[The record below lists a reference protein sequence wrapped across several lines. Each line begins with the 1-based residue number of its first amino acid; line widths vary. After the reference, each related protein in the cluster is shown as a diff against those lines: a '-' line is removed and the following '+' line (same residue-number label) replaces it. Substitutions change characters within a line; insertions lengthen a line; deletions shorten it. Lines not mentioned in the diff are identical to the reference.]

1 MAYSSIGVDNNDDT
15 ELESGGAIM
24 DAIEHK
30 DPSKSIKVMKKAAKK
45 VTKKVV

>member
-1 MAYSSIGVDNNDDT
+1 
-15 ELESGGAIM
+15 LESGGAIM